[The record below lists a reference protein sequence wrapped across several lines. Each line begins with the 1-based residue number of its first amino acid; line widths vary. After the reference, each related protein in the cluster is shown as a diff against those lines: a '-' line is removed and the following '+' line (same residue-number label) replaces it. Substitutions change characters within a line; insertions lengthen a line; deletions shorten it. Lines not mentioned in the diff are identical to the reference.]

1 MSHLQLVKPLS
12 QLREERKY
20 SRISSIEI
28 AGLYLARGSLTE
40 IVGASSS
47 GKTSHAIAVLSKLT
61 QDGEVCAIVDTCDS
75 FDPISAYL
83 GGVILENLL
92 WIKCAGDVEHA
103 MKAADLLVQA
113 KGFGAV
119 WINFSQV
126 KKGQLSYVPNSFW
139 YRFRSLTKGS
149 PTLLI
154 VTAKESLLGSSA
166 KQSYL
171 LTQNR
176 TIWSGA
182 GKFKLLKEFR
192 LKLKSKKVLSPILS
206 RTERS
211 YEEV

>member
-1 MSHLQLVKPLS
+1 M
-12 QLREERKY
+12 
-20 SRISSIEI
+20 
-28 AGLYLARGSLTE
+28 
-40 IVGASSS
+40 
-47 GKTSHAIAVLSKLT
+47 
-61 QDGEVCAIVDTCDS
+61 
-75 FDPISAYL
+75 
-83 GGVILENLL
+83 
-92 WIKCAGDVEHA
+92 
-103 MKAADLLVQA
+103 
-113 KGFGAV
+113 
-119 WINFSQV
+119 
-126 KKGQLSYVPNSFW
+126 PNSFW

-154 VTAKESLLGSSA
+154 VTAKESFLGSSA

-206 RTERS
+206 KTERS